1 MADTVNIQ
9 VIYNGIRRQ
18 FIHLTN
24 ESDGTGENEGGGGS
38 GVTKFNVSDF
48 TDGAGLTATRSTIDL
63 IEYSVSGF
71 NYVVLEWDHTTN
83 DEIAVLSGQGTL
95 DWYMAGGKTDPGS
108 SGGTGDILLTT
119 DGAVDGASYD
129 ITLHI
134 RPKAA

>member
-9 VIYNGIRRQ
+9 VVYNGIRRQ

-24 ESDGTGENEGGGGS
+24 ESDGTGESN
-38 GVTKFNVSDF
+38 VTKFNVSDF
-48 TDGAGLTATRSTIDL
+48 TDGTGLTATSSTIDL

-83 DEIAVLSGQGTL
+83 DEIAVLSGQGVN
-95 DWYMAGGKTDPGS
+95 DWYAMGGKTDPGS

-134 RPKAA
+134 RPKA